1 MNTTPAVPFMQ
12 KAMNFHPAI
21 SSVAT
26 SATGLI
32 RQMAI
37 KPYTPRTRRR
47 EFLLR
52 ERIASLHAIRNPIF
66 KEKGAGDI
74 PTIVVGGFVPD
85 ATEAVEF
92 QRPLFK
98 NYGSIYYLNF
108 ARNGFSLEMFFAQL
122 ADLIED
128 INTRGKK
135 PVIFSISFG
144 CGLVSAFLESKA
156 NDPSLRI
163 RGVVMASP
171 VLCTADLVRE
181 EREKGSGGVRM
192 LESNLKRIMKADGT
206 EESDVSRQIER
217 ARRCFQSLFEAGA
230 ENRTMNRRHL
240 SIKKRIMD
248 VVEKTPAMGG
258 YQRVL
263 ALGEFSAP
271 TEERPIFAGPALALL
286 AEQEDN
292 ILVPSSPTLKLLK
305 DPAARAGLFPRGK
318 VKTVI
323 SRVAG
328 DAVAHASLIFHQ
340 HCYNPLIEAWY
351 DQLLAP
357 RLFAVV

>member
-1 MNTTPAVPFMQ
+1 MKNTPAVPFME
-12 KAMNFHPAI
+12 KAIRLHPAFT
-21 SSVAT
+21 SVAT

-37 KPYTPRTRRR
+37 KPFTPRTRRR

-52 ERIASLHAIRNPIF
+52 ERFTSLHAVRNQIF
-66 KEKGAGDI
+66 KEKGTGDI

-92 QRPLFK
+92 QRPLLK
-98 NYGSIYYLNF
+98 GYGSIYYLNF

-128 INTRGKK
+128 INVRGKK
-135 PVIFSISFG
+135 PVIFTISFG
-144 CGLVSAFLESKA
+144 CGLVNAFLGSTA

-171 VLCTADLVRE
+171 VLCTEDLVRP
-181 EREKGSGGVRM
+181 EREKGKGVRM
-192 LESNLKRIMKADGT
+192 LESNLKRIMKVDGT
-206 EESDVSRQIER
+206 EEGDVSRQIER
-217 ARRCFQSLFEAGA
+217 ARRCFQSLFEAGS
-230 ENRTMNRRHL
+230 ENRAMNRRHL

-263 ALGEFSAP
+263 ALREFAP
-271 TEERPIFAGPALALL
+271 PSGERPIFAGPALALL
-286 AEQEDN
+286 AEQEEN

-305 DPAARAGLFPRGK
+305 DPNARENLFPRGK
-318 VKTVI
+318 VKTVV
-323 SRVAG
+323 SRASG
-328 DAVAHASLIFHQ
+328 DAVAHASLIFHE